1 MQQKLSKMVQLR
13 YLTRF
18 EFLKI
23 VNESLQF
30 SKFDMKIAMG
40 NNRAVMKKLLD
51 DWQIG
56 GEDDF

>member
-23 VNESLQF
+23 VHESLQF
-30 SKFDMKIAMG
+30 TKEDMKIAMG
-40 NNRAVMKKLLD
+40 NNREVMKKLLD
-51 DWQIG
+51 DWQIA
-56 GEDDF
+56 GENDF

>member
-30 SKFDMKIAMG
+30 TKEDMKIAMG
-40 NNRAVMKKLLD
+40 NNREVMKKLLD
-51 DWQIG
+51 DWQIA
-56 GEDDF
+56 GENDF

>member
-1 MQQKLSKMVQLR
+1 MVQLR

-40 NNRAVMKKLLD
+40 NNRAVMKKLRD
-51 DWQIG
+51 DWHIG

>member
-30 SKFDMKIAMG
+30 TKEDMKAALG
-40 NNRAVMKKLLD
+40 NNRGVMKKLLD
-51 DWQIG
+51 DLQL
-56 GEDDF
+56 